1 MPEPAGPIVVV
12 GAHCPGLFI
21 RVRTVPAAGET
32 VLGWGL
38 HEPLD
43 GGKATN
49 QAVAAARLG
58 APVRFVSLVGDDERG
73 DTTIR
78 WLADEGIDVT
88 HLMQEPGATDV
99 GFVILADDGVPA
111 IVSACDRSRGLTAER
126 VRGAAAACR
135 GAAVVVCQLEAPVEA
150 AVAAFGLG
158 REAGATTILNPA
170 PAAPLDAEVLA
181 LTDVLVPNASEA
193 AVLAGGD
200 GPLDELAAALVDDTG
215 VATVVV
221 TAGPDGAYLATA
233 GGGRRHVP
241 APRVDAVDTT

>member
-99 GFVILADDGVPA
+99 GFVIVADDGVPA
-111 IVSACDRSRGLTAER
+111 IVTACDRSRGLTAER
-126 VRGAAAACR
+126 VRGIAADACR
-135 GAAVVVCQLEAPVEA
+135 RASVVVCQLEAPAEA
-150 AVAAFGLG
+150 AIAAFSLAGEG
-158 REAGATTILNPA
+158 GATTILNPA
-170 PAAPLDAEVLA
+170 PAAPLDAELLA

-193 AVLAGGD
+193 AALVGRE
-200 GPLDELAAALVDDTG
+200 GPLDALAAALVADTG

-221 TAGPDGAYLATA
+221 TAG
-233 GGGRRHVP
+233 
-241 APRVDAVDTT
+241 